1 MIIFLNSSFWV
12 LLFGSVKLTNIDYL
26 TDRQKKIL
34 KILQNKTSTINLSKE
49 IGVSKTTILKELK
62 ILIQQNK
69 IQKIRNGRNITY
81 QLI

>member
-1 MIIFLNSSFWV
+1 MNKIESWLPNI
-12 LLFGSVKLTNIDYL
+12 VKLTNIDYL

-62 ILIQQNK
+62 ILIKQNK